1 MLMTSRGRTAAGCA
15 ALLWVHCAAAQAPAA
30 PLTVLPYT
38 PALDPAAMQR
48 DVDPCVDFYTYSCG
62 GWQANNPIPPDRPS
76 WDVYS
81 KLATQNLQYLWGL
94 LQTAA
99 EDRADRDPA
108 ERLSGD
114 LFAAC
119 MNEPTIEARGLAPLQ
134 DDLDAIAGLDARR
147 RLPELFARLHAAA
160 DDDGLLFAFS
170 SQQDPS
176 DSNSEIAT
184 LFSGGLGLPDRDY
197 YFKPDAKSVEIRAR
211 YRAHVA
217 KMLGLLGDAEESP
230 ASAASE
236 AEAIVR
242 LETALARATLT
253 RVAKR
258 DPNKVNHRISA
269 RELQRLAPHFDW
281 PEYFKARA
289 EGDARIAPGYALVN
303 ATEPAFFRAAGR
315 LLDATPL
322 EDIKIYLRWH
332 VLHERA
338 HLLPH
343 RIADEDFDFYQH
355 YLRGIEQQP
364 PRWKTCVHAV
374 DGNLGEAL
382 GKLFVARTFAAVTKQ
397 RAQDMLKGIQAAMQ
411 QRIAALDWM
420 TPATKAKALEKLA
433 AMRAKIGYPEHWR
446 DYAGLAIARDD
457 YFGDVVRADRFENS
471 RELAKIGK
479 PVDRDEWGMTPPTI
493 NAYYDPQMND
503 INFPAGV
510 LQPPLFDTRIDAAP
524 SWGDTGSTMGHEL
537 THGFDDEGR
546 QFDAEGN
553 LHDWWA
559 PGDAKEFSRR
569 AQCVVDQFSG
579 YTAIDD
585 IKVNGELT
593 LGENLADLGG
603 TILAYVGWKAAT
615 SQLTLESADGLTPD
629 QRYFVGMAQWAC
641 GSERPEIMRLHAATD
656 PHAPLADRVNGVVV
670 NMPEFARAF
679 ACKAGQPMVK
689 KPEAICRVW

>member
-1 MLMTSRGRTAAGCA
+1 MVAGCA
-15 ALLWVHCAAAQAPAA
+15 ALLWMHNAAAQSPAASPPAA
-30 PLTVLPYT
+30 PLTALPYT
-38 PALDPAAMQR
+38 PALDPSAMKR

-99 EDRADRDPA
+99 EDRADRDAA

-119 MNEPTIEARGLAPLQ
+119 MNEPQIEARGVAPLQ
-134 DDLDAIAGLDARR
+134 DDLDTIAGLDARR
-147 RLPELFARLHAAA
+147 RLPDLVARLHADA

-197 YFKPDAKSVEIRAR
+197 YFKPDAKSLEIRAR

-217 KMLGLLGDAEESP
+217 KMLELADAAHSSSP
-230 ASAASE
+230 AEAGSRAGADSPAGAANPAVTKE
-236 AEAIVR
+236 AAREADVIMR
-242 LETALARATLT
+242 FETALARATLT
-253 RVAKR
+253 QVDKR
-258 DPNKVNHRISA
+258 DPKKVNHRVSA
-269 RELQRLAPHFDW
+269 RELQKLSPHFAW
-281 PEYFKARA
+281 GLYFKTRA
-289 EGDARIAPGYALVN
+289 QADARIAPGYAVLN
-303 ATEPAFFRAAGR
+303 ATEPKFFRAAGT
-315 LLDATPL
+315 LLESTPL
-322 EDIKIYLRWH
+322 EDLKTYLRWH

-338 HLLPH
+338 SLLPH
-343 RIADEDFDFYQH
+343 RIADEEFDFYQH
-355 YLRGIEQQP
+355 YLRGIEQPP
-364 PRWKTCVHAV
+364 PRWKTCVHSV

-382 GKLFVARTFAAVTKQ
+382 GKLFVARTFSAVTKQ
-397 RAQDMLKGIQAAMQ
+397 QALDMLQGIQVAMK
-411 QRIAALDWM
+411 QRIEALDWM
-420 TPATKAKALEKLA
+420 TPATKAKALEKLTG
-433 AMRAKIGYPEHWR
+433 MRAKIGYPDHWR
-446 DYAGLAIARDD
+446 DYTGLVMARDD
-457 YFGDVVRADRFENS
+457 YFGDVVRADQFENN

-510 LQPPLFDTRIDAAP
+510 LQPPLFDTRIDSAP

-546 QFDAEGN
+546 QFDAKGN

-559 PGDAKEFSRR
+559 PRDDKEFSRR

-585 IKVNGELT
+585 IKVNGQLT
-593 LGENLADLGG
+593 LG
-603 TILAYVGWKAAT
+603 
-615 SQLTLESADGLTPD
+615 S
-629 QRYFVGMAQWAC
+629 
-641 GSERPEIMRLHAATD
+641 
-656 PHAPLADRVNGVVV
+656 
-670 NMPEFARAF
+670 
-679 ACKAGQPMVK
+679 
-689 KPEAICRVW
+689 

>member
-1 MLMTSRGRTAAGCA
+1 MR
-15 ALLWVHCAAAQAPAA
+15 
-30 PLTVLPYT
+30 
-38 PALDPAAMQR
+38 R

-81 KLATQNLQYLWGL
+81 KLETENLQYLWGL
-94 LQTAA
+94 LRTAA
-99 EDRADRDPA
+99 EDRADRNPA

-119 MNEPTIEARGLAPLQ
+119 MDEPHIEARGLRPLEDALASIAALDSRSQ
-134 DDLDAIAGLDARR
+134 LPVVLAHLQSAAEDDA
-147 RLPELFARLHAAA
+147 FV
-160 DDDGLLFAFS
+160 FAFS

-184 LFSGGLGLPDRDY
+184 LVSGGLGLPDRDY
-197 YFKPDAKSVEIRAR
+197 YFKPDAKSLEIRAR
-211 YRAHVA
+211 YRAHVT
-217 KMLGLLGDAEESP
+217 KMLELADGAESADP
-230 ASAASE
+230 AGAANPAGSANPAGAANPAGSANPAVAKAAARE
-236 AEAIVR
+236 ADVILR
-242 LETALARATLT
+242 FETALARATLT
-253 RVAKR
+253 RVDKR
-258 DPNKVNHRISA
+258 DPNKVNHRVTA
-269 RELQRLAPHFDW
+269 RELQQLSPHFAW
-281 PEYFKARA
+281 ARYFKERA
-289 EGDARIAPGYALVN
+289 GADARIAPNYSVLNV
-303 ATEPAFFRAAGR
+303 TEPKFFRAAGA
-315 LLDATPL
+315 LLEATPL
-322 EDIKIYLRWH
+322 DDIKIYLRWH
-332 VLHERA
+332 VLNERA

-343 RIADEDFDFYQH
+343 WIADEDFDFYQH
-355 YLRGIEQQP
+355 YLRGIEQPP
-364 PRWKTCVHAV
+364 PRWKTCVRTV
-374 DGNLGEAL
+374 DEHLGEAL
-382 GKLFVARTFAAVTKQ
+382 GKLFVERTFSATTKQ
-397 RAQDMLKGIQAAMQ
+397 AALDMLQGIEATMK

-433 AMRAKIGYPEHWR
+433 GMRAKVGYPEHWR
-446 DYAGLAIARDD
+446 DYGGLVIARDD
-457 YFGDVVRADRFENS
+457 YFGDVVRAARFEND

-479 PVDRDEWGMTPPTI
+479 PVERDEWGMTPPTI

-546 QFDAEGN
+546 QFDAKGN

-559 PGDAKEFSRR
+559 PRDAKEFSRR
-569 AQCVVDQFSG
+569 AQCVVDQYAG
-579 YTAIDD
+579 YTVIDD

-603 TILAYVGWKAAT
+603 TILAYVGWQAAT
-615 SQLTLESADGLTPD
+615 AQMHLESVDGLTPD

-656 PHAPLADRVNGVVV
+656 PHAPLPDRVNGVVV

-679 ACKAGQPMVK
+679 SCKAGQPMVK